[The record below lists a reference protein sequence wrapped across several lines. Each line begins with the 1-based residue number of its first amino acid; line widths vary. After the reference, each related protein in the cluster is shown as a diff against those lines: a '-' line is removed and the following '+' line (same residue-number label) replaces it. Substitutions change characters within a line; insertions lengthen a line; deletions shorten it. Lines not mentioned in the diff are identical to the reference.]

1 VPQAVAKFVP
11 KTPGAQREMLVVD
24 LKDVRNVIP
33 IIDNGMGFHIRWR
46 RERGSNKW
54 YVYMFIAERRSG
66 R

>member
-1 VPQAVAKFVP
+1 LF
-11 KTPGAQREMLVVD
+11 VD